1 VPASGSPMLED
12 GAPEDGSHAH
22 WQSPFQ
28 RATTCPTPVLLRGEA
43 CAVLPAVEP
52 RQSPVRDL
60 PPARSRAPPS
70 LLPA

>member
-1 VPASGSPMLED
+1 MPASGGPMLDD
-12 GAPEDGSHAH
+12 GGDAGGSHVH

-28 RATTCPTPVLLRGEA
+28 RATACPTATLLRGEA
-43 CAVLPAVEP
+43 CVAQATAEP
-52 RQSPVRDL
+52 REPHADEL